1 MRKELA
7 SDRILSNRF
16 DAAAAFD
23 PAKATKADLFR
34 RAALFVGLN
43 CFEPGQSQKVHVHA
57 GADKFYLVVT
67 GKARMTVG
75 EETREVGP
83 GTVVWAP
90 ADLPHGVA
98 QALERTVM
106 LVAIAPPPAEAH
118 ASGCSVSGT
127 AFPRSTLRS
136 TGHP

>member
-1 MRKELA
+1 MPDYFRSIEALVTFSA
-7 SDRILSNRF
+7 D
-16 DAAAAFD
+16 
-23 PAKATKADLFR
+23 KATKADLFVGGQ
-34 RAALFVGLN
+34 LFVGLN

-75 EETREVGP
+75 QETREVGP

-106 LVAIAPPPAEAH
+106 LVAIAPPPA
-118 ASGCSVSGT
+118 SVKRP
-127 AFPRSTLRS
+127 AAP
-136 TGHP
+136 